1 MKEGLLIQKNPPI
14 GESDSDSNF
23 RVLFNLQV
31 IKRNVLATESNSKE
45 KNWDQSMSSCIVGE

>member
-1 MKEGLLIQKNPPI
+1 MTQQRDLLKSKMKEALLIQKNSPI

-23 RVLFNLQV
+23 RVLFNLKV

-45 KNWDQSMSSCIVGE
+45 KN

>member
-1 MKEGLLIQKNPPI
+1 MTQQKDLLKSEMKEGLLIQKNPPI

-23 RVLFNLQV
+23 RVLFNLKV

-45 KNWDQSMSSCIVGE
+45 KN

>member
-1 MKEGLLIQKNPPI
+1 MTQQRDLLKSKMKEALLIQKNPPI

-23 RVLFNLQV
+23 RVLFNLKV

-45 KNWDQSMSSCIVGE
+45 KN